1 VHMHVLNACW
11 SNKHD
16 WRADWTAHGWSL
28 LGLGW
33 FSAAAMTGAARIQAA
48 AAICHIVDSTRP
60 PLPWTSE
67 SAEQET
73 FSCEKLTLQAVPR
86 AVCNAMQLVLHTDLQ
101 HCVWSVCFTCCYF
114 GSVRSRSLSHNS
126 RFMTSVITI

>member
-1 VHMHVLNACW
+1 MHVLNACW

-33 FSAAAMTGAARIQAA
+33 FSAAAMRGAARIQAA

-60 PLPWTSE
+60 PLPWMSE

-73 FSCEKLTLQAVPR
+73 FCEKLTLQAVPR
-86 AVCNAMQLVLHTDLQ
+86 AVCNATGVTHRFATQRLERVLHMLLLW
-101 HCVWSVCFTCCYF
+101 VS
-114 GSVRSRSLSHNS
+114 
-126 RFMTSVITI
+126 